1 MKTLRYIGITL
12 ALALTLNA
20 CDQEIAELENP
31 TPPSAQP
38 ECPAD
43 ASPGSADFSK
53 FVALGNSLTAGFQAG
68 ALFTEGQANS
78 LGKILATQFACVGGG
93 AFNQPDINSVNGF
106 YTGGTNPIPGNVV
119 LGRLLLQGTP
129 PAPAPTISDAG
140 AIPNPQVNPG
150 FMYSGDKDALNNFA
164 VPGIQIG
171 QIFLPETG
179 NWAGSEHPAFNPFYA
194 RFAKVPGTSTILGDA
209 MAALADGGTFFSFW
223 LGNNDV
229 LGYAVGGA
237 SNPAILTSAEDFN
250 TRFNGAIMQLLSV
263 DENIKGIVANI
274 PDVTAIPYFRLVA
287 YNAIPLPE
295 ENVNMLNT
303 GFAAYNLVLDGLKN
317 PNIGLSADEL
327 DARKISFVVGQNSPV
342 IFDETLTDL
351 GPYFD
356 QLVGLELMTETQ
368 RELLEPYRMVRQAR
382 STDLLTLSAAPV
394 LGTVVDN
401 NPLLIRGLT
410 VPLGDQ
416 YVLIPEEQ
424 AEIRERTT
432 AFNNIIAA
440 TANAS
445 DRIALADVNAKFTQ
459 LAAAG
464 YESMDGVTFTPSL
477 APPTGGF
484 SEDGVHPNSR
494 GMAYVANIF
503 IDAINAEFGAKVPRV
518 NIAKYQGTSL
528 PVNP

>member
-1 MKTLRYIGITL
+1 
-12 ALALTLNA
+12 
-20 CDQEIAELENP
+20 
-31 TPPSAQP
+31 
-38 ECPAD
+38 
-43 ASPGSADFSK
+43 
-53 FVALGNSLTAGFQAG
+53 
-68 ALFTEGQANS
+68 
-78 LGKILATQFACVGGG
+78 
-93 AFNQPDINSVNGF
+93 
-106 YTGGTNPIPGNVV
+106 
-119 LGRLLLQGTP
+119 
-129 PAPAPTISDAG
+129 
-140 AIPNPQVNPG
+140 
-150 FMYSGDKDALNNFA
+150 
-164 VPGIQIG
+164 
-171 QIFLPETG
+171 
-179 NWAGSEHPAFNPFYA
+179 
-194 RFAKVPGTSTILGDA
+194 
-209 MAALADGGTFFSFW
+209 
-223 LGNNDV
+223 
-229 LGYAVGGA
+229 
-237 SNPAILTSAEDFN
+237 
-250 TRFNGAIMQLLSV
+250 
-263 DENIKGIVANI
+263 
-274 PDVTAIPYFRLVA
+274 
-287 YNAIPLPE
+287 
-295 ENVNMLNT
+295 
-303 GFAAYNLVLDGLKN
+303 
-317 PNIGLSADEL
+317 
-327 DARKISFVVGQNSPV
+327 
-342 IFDETLTDL
+342 
-351 GPYFD
+351 
-356 QLVGLELMTETQ
+356 MTETQ

-410 VPLGDQ
+410 VPMGDQ

-424 AEIRERTT
+424 AEIRERAT